1 MFTDSFGSIP
11 KIASLSVTSP
21 ASLPV
26 WSNSFT
32 FAMLTDFPFLYYLAA
47 LTADLMMIRD
57 FLAPG
62 TLPLIRI
69 TFFSGTT

>member
-1 MFTDSFGSIP
+1 
-11 KIASLSVTSP
+11 
-21 ASLPV
+21 
-26 WSNSFT
+26 
-32 FAMLTDFPFLYYLAA
+32 MLTDFPFLYYLAA